1 LRAAIGNTI
10 AQRGGN
16 DVMDTTTEPPRT
28 EAEIHERLQKL
39 VRRAEQGD
47 GAAVPELRVALDVN
61 GWVWRDYG
69 DAGTHATAA
78 WLGLVCGK
86 NLMMREAIE
95 RRMAEMRATLA
106 GEDPSPLEQ
115 LLVARILACWLQVHY
130 ADGTYAQLKGGDP
143 AQHTLMMRRQNAAQ
157 QRYVHAIKALAT
169 VRKLLRP
176 APSPLDLLQR
186 TVAETPAEKANP
198 TKSRLKL
205 RGEPV
210 LN

>member
-1 LRAAIGNTI
+1 
-10 AQRGGN
+10 
-16 DVMDTTTEPPRT
+16 METTAEVPQT
-28 EAEIHERLQKL
+28 EAEILERLQHL
-39 VRRAEQGD
+39 VSRAEQGD
-47 GAAVPELRVALDVN
+47 GTAVPELRVALDVN

-78 WLGLVCGK
+78 WLRLVCGK

-115 LLVARILACWLQVHY
+115 LLVARIVACWLQVHY
-130 ADGTYAQLKGGDP
+130 ADGTYAQMQGGSP
-143 AQHTLMMRRQNAAQ
+143 AQHTILLQRQNAAQ
-157 QRYVHAIKALAT
+157 QRYVQAIKALAT

-176 APSPLDLLQR
+176 APSPVDLLRR
-186 TVAETPAEKANP
+186 TVAEAPAEKAKP
-198 TKSRLKL
+198 TNSRLKL